1 MRKKTFYPSFAFK
14 RHFIWTRVPFSSCVS
29 LSLVS
34 LFFFSLVGCVSDA
47 YVFVPKNEK
56 KKNCVYKYMCIWMRA
71 FVSSTGRSAFSPSD
85 ILNEISRSEGLSSQ
99 KNVHIFPLNDN
110 HVWFYRL
117 QSLDERKSFLLCKVS
132 HPVHTHANPQNSM

>member
-1 MRKKTFYPSFAFK
+1 
-14 RHFIWTRVPFSSCVS
+14 
-29 LSLVS
+29 
-34 LFFFSLVGCVSDA
+34 
-47 YVFVPKNEK
+47 
-56 KKNCVYKYMCIWMRA
+56 MRA

-85 ILNEISRSEGLSSQ
+85 ILNQISRSEGLSSQ